1 MRKEFFF
8 GKECN
13 VEKEFKQ
20 YFVFSSFLFYFFS
33 IVVER
38 EDRRDENFCYIYL
51 INDRIN
57 GR

>member
-1 MRKEFFF
+1 M
-8 GKECN
+8 
-13 VEKEFKQ
+13 EKEFKQ

-38 EDRRDENFCYIYL
+38 EDKRDENFCYIYL